1 MPKDVKSVL
10 INLRVTPQEREVMT
24 QTAQS
29 SGQTVS
35 EMLRSLAKAEAKKQ
49 GEAAA

>member
-1 MPKDVKSVL
+1 MSKDVKSVL
-10 INLRVTPQEREVMT
+10 INLRVTPQERKAMS
-24 QTAQS
+24 QTAQL

-35 EMLRSLAKAEAKKQ
+35 EMLRSLAKEEAKKL